1 MSSDQG
7 ENGDEDKE
15 RGGTCSAKCKGK
27 GAATNNT
34 SGPSRSMRA
43 SASKALEY
51 FASLPE

>member
-1 MSSDQG
+1 MSSDED
-7 ENGDEDKE
+7 ENGDNNKE
-15 RGGTCSAKCKGK
+15 KGGSAKCKGK

-43 SASKALEY
+43 SATKALEY